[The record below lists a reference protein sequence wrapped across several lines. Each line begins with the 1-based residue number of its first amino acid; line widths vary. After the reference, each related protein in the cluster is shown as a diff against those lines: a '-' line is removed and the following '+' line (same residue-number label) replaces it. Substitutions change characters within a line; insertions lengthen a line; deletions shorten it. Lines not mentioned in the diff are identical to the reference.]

1 MHTKDSTAAFDTAI
15 PRSKELLPETPAG
28 FFRASSESL
37 FIPWIRHIPF
47 LPKRDP
53 FIDSF
58 TADIVNNRR
67 ALIQGGGEPPHDL
80 LQKLVEASDDHIGSE
95 FRRSD
100 VQDEATVF
108 LAAGS
113 ETAANAQL
121 FTLIMLVK
129 NPDKLAKL
137 YEEID
142 HWYPA
147 CDSRPADCEYS
158 LSGMVYLQAC
168 IDEAM
173 RLVPAQATGSP
184 RQCPTDQNILGYQI
198 PRGTTVFPVTQ
209 QVQLDE
215 TWWHDPTKYLPE
227 RWLDTDGGERPYWLF
242 SAGSRVCIGK
252 HFAMQEMHLTLISLL
267 RRFRFT

>member
-1 MHTKDSTAAFDTAI
+1 MST
-15 PRSKELLPETPAG
+15 
-28 FFRASSESL
+28 
-37 FIPWIRHIPF
+37 
-47 LPKRDP
+47 
-53 FIDSF
+53 
-58 TADIVNNRR
+58 DIVNNRR

-80 LQKLVEASDDHIGSE
+80 LQKLVEAFDDHIGSE